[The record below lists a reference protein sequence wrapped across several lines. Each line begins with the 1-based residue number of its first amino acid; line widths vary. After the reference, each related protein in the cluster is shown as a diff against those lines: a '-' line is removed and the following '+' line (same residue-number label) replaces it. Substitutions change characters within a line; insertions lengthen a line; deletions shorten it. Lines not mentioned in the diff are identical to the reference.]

1 MAWKTAWSTFAW
13 PRRLAF
19 PEENHHYNRIRGDR
33 MNDDWKELMPD
44 PDDYRASV
52 ADAAFEAVMAVAK
65 VMGMILA
72 VALVLS
78 CIAYAVWREVLVIGF
93 LTG

>member
-1 MAWKTAWSTFAW
+1 
-13 PRRLAF
+13 
-19 PEENHHYNRIRGDR
+19 
-33 MNDDWKELMPD
+33 MNDDWKDLMPD

-52 ADAAFEAVMAVAK
+52 SDAAFEAVIAVAK
-65 VMGMILA
+65 VIGVILA

-78 CIAYAVWREVLVIGF
+78 CIAYSIWREVLLIGF